1 MSLFKSNCRITPTA
15 RGDDAPV
22 TRILMIS
29 ITYLIRRL
37 RHVGIRNNIARVTEP
52 HFSLVVLCYRS
63 GQNIIPFVERL
74 QRTLSRCNF
83 SWELVLVG
91 NYIEGSDDETPE
103 VVTKLAEGS
112 DNIRTVIRPKQGMM
126 GWDMRMGLDAAR
138 GTYIGVIDGDGQ
150 FPPESIIACLLK
162 CELEDL
168 DLTKTY
174 RVIRDD
180 GLYRRLIST
189 VYNALFSLLF
199 GFKVRDIN
207 SKPKIIRR
215 DKYEL
220 LHLQSDDWFADAEI
234 VIRARELGLKM
245 GETPVHFKVNDTR
258 GSFVKPKAILEFTSN
273 LLRYRFSPRQRAK
286 ARSLPRPAE
295 K

>member
-1 MSLFKSNCRITPTA
+1 MS
-15 RGDDAPV
+15 
-22 TRILMIS
+22 
-29 ITYLIRRL
+29 
-37 RHVGIRNNIARVTEP
+37 EP

-74 QRTLSRCNF
+74 QRTLSLCNF

-103 VVTKLAEGS
+103 VVKKLAATS

-126 GWDMRMGLDAAR
+126 GWDMRTGLDAAR

-180 GLYRRLIST
+180 GLYRRLISA
-189 VYNALFSLLF
+189 VYNTIFRLLF

-220 LHLQSDDWFADAEI
+220 LNLQSDDWFADAEI
-234 VIRARELGLKM
+234 VIRARELGLKI

-258 GSFVKPKAILEFTSN
+258 GSFVKPKAILEFSSN
-273 LLRYRFSPRQRAK
+273 LLKYRFSRKQSTK
-286 ARSLPRPAE
+286 ARALSGSTAE
-295 K
+295 

>member
-1 MSLFKSNCRITPTA
+1 
-15 RGDDAPV
+15 
-22 TRILMIS
+22 
-29 ITYLIRRL
+29 
-37 RHVGIRNNIARVTEP
+37 VTEP

-63 GQNIIPFVERL
+63 GQSIIPFVERL

-91 NYIEGSDDETPE
+91 NYVEGSEDETPQ
-103 VVTKLAEGS
+103 VVKKLAEGS

-174 RVIRDD
+174 RVVRDD
-180 GLYRRLIST
+180 GLYRRIIST
-189 VYNALFSLLF
+189 VYNAIFSLLF

-220 LHLQSDDWFADAEI
+220 LNLESDDWFADAEL
-234 VIRARELGLKM
+234 VIRARELGLKI
-245 GETPVHFKVNDTR
+245 GETPVHFSINDNR
-258 GSFVKPKAILEFTSN
+258 GSFVKPKAIIEFTSN
-273 LLRYRFSPRQRAK
+273 LLKYRFSPRQRAK
-286 ARSLPRPAE
+286 THSLPSSAVS
-295 K
+295 KH

>member
-1 MSLFKSNCRITPTA
+1 
-15 RGDDAPV
+15 
-22 TRILMIS
+22 
-29 ITYLIRRL
+29 
-37 RHVGIRNNIARVTEP
+37 
-52 HFSLVVLCYRS
+52 
-63 GQNIIPFVERL
+63 VERL

-91 NYIEGSDDETPE
+91 NYIEGSDDETPQ
-103 VVTKLAEGS
+103 VVKKLAESS

-168 DLTKTY
+168 DLAKTY

-180 GLYRRLIST
+180 GLYRRLISA
-189 VYNALFSLLF
+189 VYNGIFSLLF
-199 GFKVRDIN
+199 GFKVRDVN

-220 LHLQSDDWFADAEI
+220 LHLESDDWFADAEI
-234 VIRARELGLKM
+234 MIRARELGLKI
-245 GETPVHFKVNDTR
+245 GETPVHFMSNDTR
-258 GSFVKPKAILEFTSN
+258 GSFVKPKAIIEFSSN
-273 LLRYRFSPRQRAK
+273 LLKYRFSPRQKTKTA
-286 ARSLPRPAE
+286 SLSGSTV

>member
-1 MSLFKSNCRITPTA
+1 VN
-15 RGDDAPV
+15 D
-22 TRILMIS
+22 
-29 ITYLIRRL
+29 
-37 RHVGIRNNIARVTEP
+37 P

-63 GQNIIPFVERL
+63 GQSIIPFVERL

-83 SWELVLVG
+83 SWELILVG
-91 NYIEGSDDETPE
+91 NYIEGSDDETPQ
-103 VVTKLAEGS
+103 VVTTLAQS
-112 DNIRTVIRPKQGMM
+112 APNIRTVIRPKQGMM

-174 RVIRDD
+174 RVVRDD

-189 VYNALFSLLF
+189 TYNALFSLLF

-215 DKYEL
+215 DKYQL
-220 LHLQSDDWFADAEI
+220 LQLQSDDWFADAEI
-234 VIRARELGLKM
+234 VIRARELGLKI
-245 GETPVHFKVNDTR
+245 GETPVHFKINDNR
-258 GSFVKPKAILEFTSN
+258 GSFVKPKAILEFSSN
-273 LLRYRFSPRQRAK
+273 LLKYRFSPKQRPGSA
-286 ARSLPRPAE
+286 SLPRSATE
-295 K
+295 

>member
-1 MSLFKSNCRITPTA
+1 VSDP
-15 RGDDAPV
+15 
-22 TRILMIS
+22 
-29 ITYLIRRL
+29 Y
-37 RHVGIRNNIARVTEP
+37 
-52 HFSLVVLCYRS
+52 FSLVVLCYRS
-63 GQNIIPFVERL
+63 GQDIIPFVERL
-74 QRTLSRCNF
+74 QRALSRCNF

-91 NYIEGSDDETPE
+91 NYIAGTDDKTPE
-103 VVTKLAEGS
+103 VVTELAQRS
-112 DNIRTVIRPKQGMM
+112 PNIRTVIRPKQGMM

-162 CELEDL
+162 AELEGL

-174 RVIRDD
+174 RVLRDD
-180 GLYRRLIST
+180 GLYRRLVSF
-189 VYNALFSLLF
+189 VYNGIFKLLF

-220 LHLQSDDWFADAEI
+220 LNLTSDDWFADAEI
-234 VIRARELGLKM
+234 IIRANEMGLKI
-245 GETPVHFKVNDTR
+245 GETPVHFVANDAR
-258 GSFVKPKAILEFTSN
+258 GSFVKPTAILEFTSN
-273 LLRYRFSPRQRAK
+273 LLKYRFKRRRQPKPA
-286 ARSLPRPAE
+286 ALSRSAS

>member
-1 MSLFKSNCRITPTA
+1 M
-15 RGDDAPV
+15 
-22 TRILMIS
+22 
-29 ITYLIRRL
+29 
-37 RHVGIRNNIARVTEP
+37 
-52 HFSLVVLCYRS
+52 
-63 GQNIIPFVERL
+63 PFVERL

-91 NYIEGSDDETPE
+91 NYIEGSDDETPD
-103 VVTKLAEGS
+103 VVKKLAEGCV
-112 DNIRTVIRPKQGMM
+112 NIRTVIRPKQGMM
-126 GWDMRMGLDAAR
+126 GWDMRLGLDAAR
-138 GTYIGVIDGDGQ
+138 GTFIGVIDGDGQ

-162 CELEDL
+162 CELEEL

-180 GLYRRLIST
+180 GLYRRFVSW
-189 VYNALFSLLF
+189 VYNILFRILF

-234 VIRARELGLKM
+234 VIRAQELGLKI
-245 GETPVHFKVNDTR
+245 GETPVHFTANDAR
-258 GSFVKPKAILEFTSN
+258 GSFVKPAAVFEFASN
-273 LLRYRFSPRQRAK
+273 LLRYRFSRERRLNRRSL
-286 ARSLPRPAE
+286 ARSTA

>member
-1 MSLFKSNCRITPTA
+1 MT
-15 RGDDAPV
+15 D
-22 TRILMIS
+22 
-29 ITYLIRRL
+29 
-37 RHVGIRNNIARVTEP
+37 P

-63 GQNIIPFVERL
+63 GQTIIPFVERL

-91 NYIEGSDDETPE
+91 NYIEGSDDETPQ
-103 VVTKLAEGS
+103 VVKKLAEQS
-112 DNIRTVIRPKQGMM
+112 PNIRTVIRPKQGMM

-150 FPPESIIACLLK
+150 FPAESIIACLLK

-180 GLYRRLIST
+180 GLYRRLISA
-189 VYNALFSLLF
+189 VYNALFSVLF

-220 LHLQSDDWFADAEI
+220 LQLQSDDWFADAEI
-234 VIRARELGLKM
+234 VIRARELGLKI
-245 GETPVHFKVNDTR
+245 GETPVHFSINDNR
-258 GSFVKPKAILEFTSN
+258 GSFVKPKAIFEFTSN
-273 LLRYRFSPRQRAK
+273 LLRYRFSRKEMAK
-286 ARSLPRPAE
+286 AGSLSRPAL

>member
-1 MSLFKSNCRITPTA
+1 VS
-15 RGDDAPV
+15 
-22 TRILMIS
+22 
-29 ITYLIRRL
+29 
-37 RHVGIRNNIARVTEP
+37 EP

-63 GQNIIPFVERL
+63 GQSIIPFVERL
-74 QRTLSRCNF
+74 QRTLSYCTF
-83 SWELVLVG
+83 TWELVLVG

-103 VVTKLAEGS
+103 VVKKLAAGS

-126 GWDMRMGLDAAR
+126 GWDMRTGLDAAR

-168 DLTKTY
+168 DFTKTY

-180 GLYRRLIST
+180 GLYRRLISA
-189 VYNALFSLLF
+189 VYNAIFSLLF

-220 LHLQSDDWFADAEI
+220 LNLESDDWFADAEI
-234 VIRARELGLKM
+234 VIRARALGLKI
-245 GETPVHFKVNDTR
+245 GETPVHFSSNDAR
-258 GSFVKPKAILEFTSN
+258 GSFVKPKAILEFSSN
-273 LLRYRFSPRQRAK
+273 LLKYRFSRKYSAK
-286 ARSLPRPAE
+286 PAALSGSTA

>member
-1 MSLFKSNCRITPTA
+1 
-15 RGDDAPV
+15 V
-22 TRILMIS
+22 T
-29 ITYLIRRL
+29 
-37 RHVGIRNNIARVTEP
+37 GP

-63 GQNIIPFVERL
+63 GRTIIPFVERL

-91 NYIEGSDDETPE
+91 NYIEGSNDETPE
-103 VVTKLAEGS
+103 VVTKLAEQS
-112 DNIRTVIRPKQGMM
+112 ENIRTVIRPKQGMM

-180 GLYRRLIST
+180 GLYRRLISM

-220 LHLQSDDWFADAEI
+220 LQLKSDDWFADAEI
-234 VIRARELGLKM
+234 VIRARELGLKI
-245 GETPVHFKVNDTR
+245 GETPVHFSINDHR

-273 LLRYRFSPRQRAK
+273 LLRYRFSSKQDAK
-286 ARSLPRPAE
+286 TASLSRSAA

>member
-1 MSLFKSNCRITPTA
+1 MS
-15 RGDDAPV
+15 D
-22 TRILMIS
+22 
-29 ITYLIRRL
+29 
-37 RHVGIRNNIARVTEP
+37 P

-63 GQNIIPFVERL
+63 GENIIPFVERL

-91 NYIEGSDDETPE
+91 NYVEGSNDATPQ
-103 VVTKLAEGS
+103 VVSKLAENS
-112 DNIRTVIRPKQGMM
+112 PNIRTVIRPKQGMM

-162 CELEDL
+162 CELENL

-174 RVIRDD
+174 RVVRDD

-189 VYNALFSLLF
+189 AYNGIFSLLF

-220 LHLQSDDWFADAEI
+220 LQLESDDWFADAEI
-234 VIRARELGLKM
+234 VIRARELGLKI
-245 GETPVHFKVNDTR
+245 GETPVHFKVNDNR
-258 GSFVKPKAILEFTSN
+258 GSFVKPRAILEFTSN
-273 LLRYRFSPRQRAK
+273 LLKYRFSPRQRTK
-286 ARSLPRPAE
+286 ARSLSRSAV

>member
-1 MSLFKSNCRITPTA
+1 
-15 RGDDAPV
+15 
-22 TRILMIS
+22 MI
-29 ITYLIRRL
+29 
-37 RHVGIRNNIARVTEP
+37 AP

-63 GQNIIPFVERL
+63 GRNIIPFVERL
-74 QRTLSRCNF
+74 QRTLSRCDF

-91 NYIEGSDDETPE
+91 NYIEGSDDETPD
-103 VVTKLAEGS
+103 VIKKIAEGS
-112 DNIRTVIRPKQGMM
+112 DNIRTVIRPKRGMM

-174 RVIRDD
+174 RVVRDD
-180 GLYRRLIST
+180 GLYRRFISL
-189 VYNALFSLLF
+189 VYNAVFSLLF
-199 GFKVRDIN
+199 GFIVRDIN

-220 LHLQSDDWFADAEI
+220 LHLESNDWFVDAEI
-234 VIRARELGLKM
+234 VIRARELGLKI
-245 GETPVHFKVNDTR
+245 GETPVHFSLNDQR
-258 GSFVKPKAILEFTSN
+258 GSFVRPKAILEFSSN
-273 LLRYRFSPRQRAK
+273 LLRYRFSPRQK
-286 ARSLPRPAE
+286 ARAVSLSRSTV

>member
-1 MSLFKSNCRITPTA
+1 M
-15 RGDDAPV
+15 
-22 TRILMIS
+22 
-29 ITYLIRRL
+29 
-37 RHVGIRNNIARVTEP
+37 
-52 HFSLVVLCYRS
+52 
-63 GQNIIPFVERL
+63 
-74 QRTLSRCNF
+74 
-83 SWELVLVG
+83 LVG
-91 NYIEGSDDETPE
+91 NYIEGSDDETPQ

-112 DNIRTVIRPKQGMM
+112 PNIRTVIRPKQGMM

-174 RVIRDD
+174 RVVRDD

-189 VYNALFSLLF
+189 VYNAIFSLLF

-234 VIRARELGLKM
+234 VIRARELGLKI
-245 GETPVHFKVNDTR
+245 GETPVHFKVNDNR

-273 LLRYRFSPRQRAK
+273 LLRYRFSRGQRSERRLTS
-286 ARSLPRPAE
+286 RSVV

>member
-1 MSLFKSNCRITPTA
+1 VSN
-15 RGDDAPV
+15 
-22 TRILMIS
+22 
-29 ITYLIRRL
+29 
-37 RHVGIRNNIARVTEP
+37 P

-91 NYIEGSDDETPE
+91 NYIAGSDDETPQ
-103 VVTKLAEGS
+103 VISKLAERS
-112 DNIRTVIRPKQGMM
+112 SNIRTVIRPKEGMM

-150 FPPESIIACLLK
+150 FPAESIIACLLK

-174 RVIRDD
+174 RVVRDD
-180 GLYRRLIST
+180 GLYRRLISS
-189 VYNALFSLLF
+189 VYNAMFSLLF

-220 LHLQSDDWFADAEI
+220 LQLQSDDWFADAEI
-234 VIRARELGLKM
+234 VIRARELGLKI
-245 GETPVHFKVNDTR
+245 GETPVHFSLNDNR
-258 GSFVKPKAILEFTSN
+258 GSFVKPKAILEFASN

-286 ARSLPRPAE
+286 AASLPRPAV

>member
-1 MSLFKSNCRITPTA
+1 VS
-15 RGDDAPV
+15 
-22 TRILMIS
+22 
-29 ITYLIRRL
+29 
-37 RHVGIRNNIARVTEP
+37 EP

-63 GQNIIPFVERL
+63 GQSIIPFVERL

-91 NYIEGSDDETPE
+91 NYIEGSDDETPQ
-103 VVTKLAEGS
+103 VIKKLAKSS

-180 GLYRRLIST
+180 GIYRRFIST
-189 VYNALFSLLF
+189 VYNGIFRVLF

-220 LHLQSDDWFADAEI
+220 LQLESDDWFADAEI
-234 VIRARELGLKM
+234 VIRARELGLKI
-245 GETPVHFKVNDTR
+245 GETPVHFSINDNR

-273 LLRYRFSPRQRAK
+273 LLRYRFSHAQRAK
-286 ARSLPRPAE
+286 TRALPRSAVE
-295 K
+295 

>member
-1 MSLFKSNCRITPTA
+1 
-15 RGDDAPV
+15 
-22 TRILMIS
+22 
-29 ITYLIRRL
+29 
-37 RHVGIRNNIARVTEP
+37 VTEP

-63 GQNIIPFVERL
+63 GQSIIPFVERL
-74 QRTLSRCNF
+74 QRTLSRLNF

-91 NYIEGSDDETPE
+91 NYIEGSDDETPQ
-103 VVTKLAEGS
+103 VITKLAES
-112 DNIRTVIRPKQGMM
+112 SNNIRTVIRPKQGMM

-150 FPPESIIACLLK
+150 FPAESIIACLLK

-174 RVIRDD
+174 RVVRDD

-189 VYNALFSLLF
+189 VYNALFSILF

-220 LHLQSDDWFADAEI
+220 LQLKSDDWFADAEI
-234 VIRARELGLKM
+234 VIRARELGLKI
-245 GETPVHFKVNDTR
+245 GETPVHFSINDTR

-273 LLRYRFSPRQRAK
+273 LLKYRFSPTQRKKAAALSRSTAK
-286 ARSLPRPAE
+286 
-295 K
+295 

>member
-1 MSLFKSNCRITPTA
+1 M
-15 RGDDAPV
+15 
-22 TRILMIS
+22 
-29 ITYLIRRL
+29 
-37 RHVGIRNNIARVTEP
+37 
-52 HFSLVVLCYRS
+52 
-63 GQNIIPFVERL
+63 
-74 QRTLSRCNF
+74 
-83 SWELVLVG
+83 G

-103 VVTKLAEGS
+103 VVSKLAES
-112 DNIRTVIRPKQGMM
+112 SPNIRTVIRPKQGMM

-150 FPPESIIACLLK
+150 FPPESIVACLLK

-189 VYNALFSLLF
+189 VYNGIFRLLF

-220 LHLQSDDWFADAEI
+220 LELQSDDWFADAEI
-234 VIRARELGLKM
+234 IIRARELGLKI
-245 GETPVHFKVNDTR
+245 GETPVHFSINDNR
-258 GSFVKPKAILEFTSN
+258 GSFVKPKAIIEFSSN

-286 ARSLPRPAE
+286 AGSLSSSTAKAFRQD
-295 K
+295 

>member
-1 MSLFKSNCRITPTA
+1 
-15 RGDDAPV
+15 
-22 TRILMIS
+22 
-29 ITYLIRRL
+29 
-37 RHVGIRNNIARVTEP
+37 
-52 HFSLVVLCYRS
+52 
-63 GQNIIPFVERL
+63 
-74 QRTLSRCNF
+74 
-83 SWELVLVG
+83 
-91 NYIEGSDDETPE
+91 
-103 VVTKLAEGS
+103 
-112 DNIRTVIRPKQGMM
+112 M

-150 FPPESIIACLLK
+150 FPPESIVACLLK

-180 GLYRRLIST
+180 GLYRRVISM
-189 VYNALFSLLF
+189 VYNGIFSLLF

-234 VIRARELGLKM
+234 VIRARELGLKI
-245 GETPVHFKVNDTR
+245 GETPVHFSLNDNR

-273 LLRYRFSPRQRAK
+273 LLKYRFSRKLKAK
-286 ARSLPRPAE
+286 PGSLSRSAV

>member
-1 MSLFKSNCRITPTA
+1 VS
-15 RGDDAPV
+15 D
-22 TRILMIS
+22 
-29 ITYLIRRL
+29 
-37 RHVGIRNNIARVTEP
+37 P

-63 GQNIIPFVERL
+63 GTSIIPFVERL

-91 NYIEGSDDETPE
+91 NYIEGSDDETPA
-103 VVTKLAEGS
+103 VVEKLAEKS
-112 DNIRTVIRPKQGMM
+112 PNIRTVIRPKQGMM

-150 FPPESIIACLLK
+150 FPPESIVACLLK

-180 GLYRRLIST
+180 GLYRRLVSL
-189 VYNALFSLLF
+189 VYNALFRVLF

-234 VIRARELGLKM
+234 IIRARELGLKI
-245 GETPVHFKVNDTR
+245 GETPVHFSANDTR
-258 GSFVKPKAILEFTSN
+258 GSFVKPKAVIEFTSN
-273 LLRYRFSPRQRAK
+273 LLQYRFSPRR
-286 ARSLPRPAE
+286 RINPRPLSRSAA

>member
-1 MSLFKSNCRITPTA
+1 
-15 RGDDAPV
+15 
-22 TRILMIS
+22 
-29 ITYLIRRL
+29 
-37 RHVGIRNNIARVTEP
+37 VTEP

-63 GQNIIPFVERL
+63 GRSIIPFVERL
-74 QRTLSRCNF
+74 QRTLSCCNF

-91 NYIEGSDDETPE
+91 NYIEGTDDETPQI
-103 VVTKLAEGS
+103 VKKIAESS

-168 DLTKTY
+168 DLAKTY
-174 RVIRDD
+174 RVVRDD
-180 GLYRRLIST
+180 GLYRRFISA
-189 VYNALFSLLF
+189 VYNGIFRLLF

-220 LHLQSDDWFADAEI
+220 LQLESDDWFADAEI
-234 VIRARELGLKM
+234 IIRARELGLKI
-245 GETPVHFKVNDTR
+245 GETPVHFQINDNR
-258 GSFVKPKAILEFTSN
+258 GSFVKPKAIIEFSSN
-273 LLRYRFSPRQRAK
+273 LLKYRFSPKHRAK
-286 ARSLPRPAE
+286 AASLSRSAA

>member
-1 MSLFKSNCRITPTA
+1 MS
-15 RGDDAPV
+15 D
-22 TRILMIS
+22 
-29 ITYLIRRL
+29 
-37 RHVGIRNNIARVTEP
+37 P

-63 GQNIIPFVERL
+63 GQSIIPFVERL

-103 VVTKLAEGS
+103 VVTKLAESSG
-112 DNIRTVIRPKQGMM
+112 NIRTVIRPKQGMM

-180 GLYRRLIST
+180 GLYRRFISA
-189 VYNALFSLLF
+189 VYNAIFSLLF

-220 LHLQSDDWFADAEI
+220 LQLESDDWFADAEI
-234 VIRARELGLKM
+234 VIRARELGLKV
-245 GETPVHFKVNDTR
+245 GETPVHFKSNDNR
-258 GSFVKPKAILEFTSN
+258 GSFVKPKAILEFASN
-273 LLRYRFSPRQRAK
+273 LLRYRFSSRQNRK
-286 ARSLPRPAE
+286 TRSLPSSAVE
-295 K
+295 

>member
-1 MSLFKSNCRITPTA
+1 
-15 RGDDAPV
+15 
-22 TRILMIS
+22 
-29 ITYLIRRL
+29 
-37 RHVGIRNNIARVTEP
+37 
-52 HFSLVVLCYRS
+52 
-63 GQNIIPFVERL
+63 
-74 QRTLSRCNF
+74 
-83 SWELVLVG
+83 VLVG
-91 NYIEGSDDETPE
+91 NYIEGSDDETPQ
-103 VVTKLAEGS
+103 VVTKLAENS
-112 DNIRTVIRPKQGMM
+112 PNIRTVIRPKQGMM

-174 RVIRDD
+174 RVVRDD
-180 GLYRRLIST
+180 GLYRRFIST

-199 GFKVRDIN
+199 GFKVRDVN

-220 LHLQSDDWFADAEI
+220 MNLKSDDWFADAEI
-234 VIRARELGLKM
+234 IIRARELGLKI
-245 GETPVHFKVNDTR
+245 GETPVHFVLNDKR
-258 GSFVKPKAILEFTSN
+258 GSFVKPMAIVEFASN
-273 LLRYRFSPRQRAK
+273 LLKYRFSPKEKSK
-286 ARSLPRPAE
+286 ATSLSSSAV